1 MKVVLDFRKYDGV
14 VGGSEQVALQV
25 LKYLTSHDN
34 NVLLLCKKGRIHEVE
49 RMLAETKRLELLS
62 LDTSTHNVTVKNI
75 YMDTATIQE
84 IALQH
89 RADIIHFTYNWSFP
103 IRKKVPCVLTLHD
116 VIPLA
121 IREDDP
127 WWYNKLVYRPAVRW
141 ACRLN
146 DSIVTISNHSK
157 KDIVSHSGISGSKV
171 TVIYHGVR
179 MPHRVN
185 YAGMFKTLDGRL
197 AIGSDFILTVGGI
210 HERKNIVRLVE
221 AFDILLRRHGYGGN
235 LVITGKHDEFEY
247 LVRMKRRC
255 DEAVKKH
262 GLEDRVIFS
271 GYVSEEE
278 IDVLMKKCRLLMY
291 PSLYEGF
298 GMPILEEMV
307 RGRPVVTSN
316 VTAMPEIAGGA
327 ALLVDPCDAGDMAG
341 GMARVL
347 SDESLQKELIEKGKK
362 HVKSFS
368 WEKAGR
374 LLVDLYESLL

>member
-1 MKVVLDFRKYDGV
+1 
-14 VGGSEQVALQV
+14 
-25 LKYLTSHDN
+25 
-34 NVLLLCKKGRIHEVE
+34 
-49 RMLAETKRLELLS
+49 
-62 LDTSTHNVTVKNI
+62 
-75 YMDTATIQE
+75 
-84 IALQH
+84 
-89 RADIIHFTYNWSFP
+89 
-103 IRKKVPCVLTLHD
+103 
-116 VIPLA
+116 
-121 IREDDP
+121 
-127 WWYNKLVYRPAVRW
+127 
-141 ACRLN
+141 
-146 DSIVTISNHSK
+146 
-157 KDIVSHSGISGSKV
+157 
-171 TVIYHGVR
+171 

-262 GLEDRVIFS
+262 RLEDRVIFT

-327 ALLVDPCDAGDMAG
+327 ALLVDSCDAGDMAG

-374 LLVDLYESLL
+374 LLVGLYESLL